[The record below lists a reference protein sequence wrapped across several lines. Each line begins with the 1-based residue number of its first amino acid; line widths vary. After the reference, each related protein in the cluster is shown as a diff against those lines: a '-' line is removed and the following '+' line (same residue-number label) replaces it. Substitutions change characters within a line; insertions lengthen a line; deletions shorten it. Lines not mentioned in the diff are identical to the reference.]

1 MIKDQK
7 LWDQFERELLK
18 KEELSLE
25 QKYRILNSMLREAL
39 NLGILPLEDSLEG
52 IEVDIKIARIV
63 NAL

>member
-18 KEELSLE
+18 KEEFSLE

-39 NLGILPLEDSLEG
+39 NLGILPLEDPLEG

>member
-7 LWDQFERELLK
+7 LWDQFEGELLK

-39 NLGILPLEDSLEG
+39 NLGILPLEDPLEG

>member
-39 NLGILPLEDSLEG
+39 NLGILPLEDPLEG